1 MLSMVMASTT
11 TRVTT
16 RSESLDV
23 SPEMR
28 HLEDDH
34 GGGLIQ
40 HMASPRS
47 SPRYGRLHVVVYVL
61 LLLCSICTT
70 VLTSIESSWW
80 MLSIGVLVV
89 DSMVDLS
96 IHQTGVIY
104 VSTQVFTTSGHG
116 AMLANTPFHG
126 MLVIG
131 IAVAMHG
138 VATYAHIYVSV

>member
-1 MLSMVMASTT
+1 
-11 TRVTT
+11 
-16 RSESLDV
+16 
-23 SPEMR
+23 
-28 HLEDDH
+28 
-34 GGGLIQ
+34 
-40 HMASPRS
+40 
-47 SPRYGRLHVVVYVL
+47 
-61 LLLCSICTT
+61 
-70 VLTSIESSWW
+70 

-138 VATYAHIYVSV
+138 VATYAHIYMGYEQYACSPRTPHGVLGPLDLSVSRHSPSLWDD